1 MESSAMKPVVRF
13 LAVGTLAALAACRT
27 EQMASP
33 HTAILT
39 QAQADS
45 LGDVVTADVQ
55 SELDATTASS
65 GLGFIPGAPVG
76 PLTADP
82 LFCVPLISPTPPVD
96 ADSDHVPDSLRI
108 VFDNCVTGFNSQDTV
123 RGTIDI
129 VDPTPTARDR
139 SIKQVF
145 TDLERIF
152 VDRHGHAASF
162 TINGTRELIRD
173 SSEISQTSTDFHTV
187 YRFATGDS
195 ISDLRNWA
203 IVFTADAPGSIHRD
217 APLPSGTLTVNG
229 SSTVTFNDS
238 TIFAVDVTTPTT
250 LHRDATC
257 TQRPQFDAGKVVAVV
272 TRHGVTATIT
282 IVFTACGQFTV
293 TKS

>member
-1 MESSAMKPVVRF
+1 MKPVGI
-13 LAVGTLAALAACRT
+13 LLAAVAGAALIGCRA

-33 HTAILT
+33 HTSILT

-55 SELDATTASS
+55 SELDAATASS

-82 LFCVPLISPTPPVD
+82 LFCVPQSSPTPPAD

-108 VFDNCVTGFNSQDTV
+108 TFDNCIVGFHSQDTV

-129 VDPTPTARDR
+129 IDPTPTAPDR
-139 SIKQVF
+139 SIRQVF
-145 TDLERIF
+145 TDFARIF
-152 VDRHGHAASF
+152 VDRHGHTASF
-162 TINGTRELIRD
+162 TVNGTREVIRD
-173 SSEISQTSTDFHTV
+173 SSEISQTSTDFRTV
-187 YRFATGDS
+187 YKFANGDS
-195 ISDLRNWA
+195 IADLRNWA
-203 IVFTADAPGSIHRD
+203 IVFTADVPGAIHRD
-217 APLPSGTLTVNG
+217 APLPSGALTITG

-238 TIFAVDVTTPTT
+238 TVFALAVTTPTT

-257 TQRPQFDAGKVVAVV
+257 ADRPQFDAGKVVAVV
-272 TRHGVTATIT
+272 TRHGATATIT
-282 IVFTACGQFTV
+282 IEFTACGQFTV

>member
-1 MESSAMKPVVRF
+1 MKPVVRF
-13 LAVGTLAALAACRT
+13 LAVAALVALAACRT

-45 LGDVVTADVQ
+45 LGDVVSADVQ
-55 SELDATTASS
+55 SELDAATASS

-76 PLTADP
+76 PLTANP
-82 LFCVPLISPTPPVD
+82 LFCVPQISPTPPAD
-96 ADSDHVPDSLRI
+96 ADSDRVPDSVRI
-108 VFDNCVTGFNSQDTV
+108 TFDNCAVGFNNQDTV

-129 VDPTPTARDR
+129 VDPTPSVRDR

-145 TDLERIF
+145 TDFARIF
-152 VDRHGHAASF
+152 LDRHDHRASF
-162 TINGTRELIRD
+162 SVNGTREGIRD
-173 SSEISQTSTDFHTV
+173 SSQISQTSTDFRTV
-187 YRFATGDS
+187 YTFATGDS
-195 ISDLRNWA
+195 VTDLRNWA
-203 IVFTADAPGSIHRD
+203 IVFTADVPGSIHRD
-217 APLPSGTLTVNG
+217 APLPSGTLTING

-238 TIFAVDVTTPTT
+238 TVFSLEVTTPTT

-257 TQRPQFDAGKVVAVV
+257 DQRPQFDAGKVVAVV
-272 TRHGVTATIT
+272 TRHGTTATIT
-282 IVFTACGQFTV
+282 IEFTACGQFTV

>member
-1 MESSAMKPVVRF
+1 MKPVVRF
-13 LAVGTLAALAACRT
+13 LAVAALVALAACRT

-45 LGDVVTADVQ
+45 LGDVVSADVQ
-55 SELDATTASS
+55 SELDAATASS

-76 PLTADP
+76 PLTANP
-82 LFCVPLISPTPPVD
+82 LFCVPQISPTPPAD
-96 ADSDHVPDSLRI
+96 ADSDRVPDSVRI
-108 VFDNCVTGFNSQDTV
+108 TFDNCAVGFNNQDTV

-129 VDPTPTARDR
+129 VDPTPSVRDR

-145 TDLERIF
+145 TDFERIF
-152 VDRHGHAASF
+152 LDRHDHRASF
-162 TINGTRELIRD
+162 SVNGTREIIRD
-173 SSEISQTSTDFHTV
+173 SSEISQTSTDFRTV
-187 YRFATGDS
+187 YTFANGDS
-195 ISDLRNWA
+195 VTDLRNWA
-203 IVFTADAPGSIHRD
+203 IVFTADVPGSIHRD
-217 APLPSGTLTVNG
+217 APLPSGTLTING

-238 TIFAVDVTTPTT
+238 TVFSLEVTTPTT

-257 TQRPQFDAGKVVAVV
+257 DQRPQFDAGKVVAVV
-272 TRHGVTATIT
+272 TRHGTTATIT
-282 IVFTACGQFTV
+282 IAFTACGQFTV